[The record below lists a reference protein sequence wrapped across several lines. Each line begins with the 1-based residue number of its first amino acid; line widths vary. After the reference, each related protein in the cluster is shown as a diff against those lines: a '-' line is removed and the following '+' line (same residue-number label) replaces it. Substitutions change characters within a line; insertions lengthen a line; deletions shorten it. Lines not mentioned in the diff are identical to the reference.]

1 MACWK
6 VTGSGSHLHLSFHVV
21 AARLESGGIKSSP
34 CCRRA
39 AFTLIELLVVLA
51 IIAVLIALLIPAV
64 MKVREAAARLQ
75 TNNNLKQ
82 LTLAAHQCNDTYGR
96 LPPAQGWFGAIP
108 PPNVLSAGGLN
119 MIVHIH
125 LMPFYEQ
132 DNLYR
137 QIIAGI
143 VTWHEVSGHLLA
155 DAILVPPLVSSQDF
169 TLANNGVGITNLAA
183 NLRVFSDVGV
193 NTPWDQTITPGALR
207 TPWWYGSAA
216 IPRTFTD
223 GTSNTIAF
231 TTQYSWCGTC
241 RGNCPNV
248 WYSNA
253 DEGRSE
259 GQCPFFA
266 YYAPTVPTSS
276 DCGIDNGRNGEIF
289 QVQPTEPN
297 CNPSY
302 TPQSYSPGALSVS
315 MFDGSVRLVSA
326 AISPRTWGLLV
337 QPNDGEP
344 SPADWE

>member
-1 MACWK
+1 MRC
-6 VTGSGSHLHLSFHVV
+6 LS
-21 AARLESGGIKSSP
+21 RIPQRSRG
-34 CCRRA
+34 
-39 AFTLIELLVVLA
+39 AFTLIELLVVLTT
-51 IIAVLIALLIPAV
+51 IAVLIALLLPAV

-82 LTLAAHQCNDTYGR
+82 LTLAAHHCNDTNGK
-96 LPPAQGWFGAIP
+96 LPPAQGWFGAIQ

-132 DNLYR
+132 NNLYQ
-137 QIIAGI
+137 QIVAGT
-143 VTWHEVSGHLLA
+143 VTWQEVPGQLLA
-155 DAILVPPLVSSQDF
+155 DAILVPPLVSSQDS
-169 TLANNGVGITNLAA
+169 TQTSNGVGITNFAA

-193 NTPWDQTITPGALR
+193 NTSWDRTIMPNARGI
-207 TPWWYGSAA
+207 PWWYGSAA
-216 IPRTFTD
+216 IPRTLTD

-231 TTQYSWCGTC
+231 TTQYSVCGTC
-241 RGNCPNV
+241 QGNCPNV

-266 YYAPTVPTSS
+266 YYAPTLLASS
-276 DCGIDNGRNGEIF
+276 DRGIDNGRNGEIF
-289 QVQPTEPN
+289 QVRPTERN

-302 TPQSYSPGALSVS
+302 TPQSYSVGSISVRI
-315 MFDGSVRLVSA
+315 FDGSVRMVNTG
-326 AISPRTWGLLV
+326 ISTRTWGQAV

-344 SPADWE
+344 SPSDWD